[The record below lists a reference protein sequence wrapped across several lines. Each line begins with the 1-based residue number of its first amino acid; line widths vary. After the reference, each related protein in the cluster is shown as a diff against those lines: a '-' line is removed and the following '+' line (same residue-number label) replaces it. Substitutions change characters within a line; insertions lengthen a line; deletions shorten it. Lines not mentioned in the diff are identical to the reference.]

1 MAGSEKEDKI
11 IPSDQELQKIQYQKM
26 VMTVKPKPPLLRN
39 ILGAF
44 VFGGAICTL
53 GQAMINFFMSIGLSK
68 LDAGAATSATLVF
81 LAAVLTGLGVYD
93 SLAKYA
99 GAGTIVPITG
109 FANSIVA
116 PALEFRREGMVFG
129 VGQKMFSLA
138 GPVLAFGFVTAWLVG
153 LITYLL
159 K

>member
-1 MAGSEKEDKI
+1 MPEDKLT
-11 IPSDQELQKIQYQKM
+11 PSDQELQKIQYQKM
-26 VMTVKPKPPLLRN
+26 VMSVKPKPPLLRN

-53 GQAMINFFMSIGLSK
+53 GQTLINLYKSLGLSK
-68 LDAGAATSATLVF
+68 IDAGAATSATLVF
-81 LAAVLTGLGVYD
+81 LAALLTGLGVYD
-93 SLAKYA
+93 SVAKYA

-129 VGQKMFSLA
+129 VGQKIFSLA

>member
-1 MAGSEKEDKI
+1 MADFKKEDKL

-39 ILGAF
+39 IFGAF

-53 GQAMINFFMSIGLSK
+53 GQALINFYLSVGLSK
-68 LDAGAATSATLVF
+68 IDAGAATSATLVF
-81 LAAVLTGLGVYD
+81 AAALLTGLGVYD

>member
-1 MAGSEKEDKI
+1 MNYLNDDSML
-11 IPSDQELQKIQYQKM
+11 PSDQELQKIQYQQM
-26 VMTVKPKPPLLRN
+26 VVQTKPKPPLLRN

-44 VFGGAICTL
+44 FFGGAICVF
-53 GQAMINFFMSIGLSK
+53 GQALLNFYRSIGLATQE
-68 LDAGAATSATLVF
+68 AGAATSATLVF
-81 LAAVLTGLGVYD
+81 LAALLTGLGVYD

-109 FANSIVA
+109 FANSVVA

-129 VGQKMFSLA
+129 VGQRIFTLA
-138 GPVLAFGFVTAWLVG
+138 GPVLAFGFVTAWLIG
-153 LITYLL
+153 LIAYLL

>member
-1 MAGSEKEDKI
+1 MAGSEKEDKL

-26 VMTVKPKPPLLRN
+26 VTAVKPKPPLLRN

-53 GQAMINFFMSIGLSK
+53 GQAMINFFKSVGLSK
-68 LDAGAATSATLVF
+68 IDAGAATSATLVF
-81 LAAVLTGLGVYD
+81 LAALLTGLGLYD

-129 VGQKMFSLA
+129 VGQKIFSLA

>member
-1 MAGSEKEDKI
+1 MADGPNDDRL
-11 IPSDQELQKIQYQKM
+11 IPSDQELQKIEYNKL
-26 VMTVKPKPPLLRN
+26 VMTVKPKPPLFRN

-53 GQAMINFFMSIGLSK
+53 GQAMLNFYQSMGLSK

-81 LAAVLTGLGVYD
+81 LAAILTGLGVYD
-93 SLAKYA
+93 SIAKYA

-129 VGQKMFSLA
+129 VGQKIFSLA
-138 GPVLAFGFVTAWLVG
+138 GPVLAFGFVTSWLVG

>member
-1 MAGSEKEDKI
+1 MKDDYL
-11 IPSDQELQKIQYQKM
+11 IPSDQELQKIKYQEM
-26 VMTVKPKPPLLRN
+26 VSQAKPKPPLLRN

-44 VFGGAICTL
+44 VFGGLICTF
-53 GQAMINFFMSIGLSK
+53 GQALLNFYTSFGLAK
-68 LDAGAATSATLVF
+68 ADAGAATSATLVF
-81 LAAVLTGLGVYD
+81 LAAVLTGLGIYD
-93 SLAKYA
+93 SIAKYA

-129 VGQKMFSLA
+129 VGQRIFTLA
-138 GPVLAFGFVTAWLVG
+138 GPVLAFGFVTSWLIG
-153 LITYLL
+153 LITYLF

>member
-1 MAGSEKEDKI
+1 MTDDQLL
-11 IPSDQELQKIQYQKM
+11 PSDQEMQKIKYRQM
-26 VMTVKPKPPLLRN
+26 VNQTKPKPPLVRN
-39 ILGAF
+39 LLGAF
-44 VFGGAICTL
+44 FFGGAICVI
-53 GQAMINFFMSIGLSK
+53 GQVFLSLFTSFGLAK
-68 LDAGAATSATLVF
+68 PEAGAATSATLIF
-81 LAAVLTGLGVYD
+81 IAAVLTGLGVYD

-129 VGQKMFSLA
+129 IGQRIFSLA
-138 GPVLAFGFVTAWLVG
+138 GPVLVFGFLTAWLIG

>member
-1 MAGSEKEDKI
+1 MADSEREDKI
-11 IPSDQELQKIQYQKM
+11 IPSNQELQKIQYQKM
-26 VMTVKPKPPLLRN
+26 VMNVKPKPPLLRN
-39 ILGAF
+39 MLGAF

-53 GQAMINFFMSIGLSK
+53 GQAMINLYKSFGLSPI
-68 LDAGAATSATLVF
+68 DAGAATSATLVF
-81 LAAVLTGLGVYD
+81 LAALLTGLGVYD
-93 SLAKYA
+93 SVAKYA

-116 PALEFRREGMVFG
+116 PALEYRREGMVFG

-138 GPVLAFGFVTAWLVG
+138 GPVLAFGFVAAWLVG

-159 K
+159 I